1 MKGDKIVGLNGMPVG
16 TIYDYMNRLKQ
27 LKPGQR
33 VNVDVVRNGEKMV
46 FIVDL

>member
-1 MKGDKIVGLNGMPVG
+1 MPVG

-33 VNVDVVRNGEKMV
+33 VNVDIVRAGEPMIM
-46 FIVDL
+46 IVDL